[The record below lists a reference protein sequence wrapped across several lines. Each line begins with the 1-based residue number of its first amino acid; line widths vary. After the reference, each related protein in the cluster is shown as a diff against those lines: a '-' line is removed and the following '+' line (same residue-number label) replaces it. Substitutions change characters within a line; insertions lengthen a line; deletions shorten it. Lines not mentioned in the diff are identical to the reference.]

1 VQIIGDSTM
10 ELLPDATIQTDQ
22 YLVIE
27 PTGPNHIHVRTG
39 GTIDESAADLYLG
52 GERNN
57 VFVSDT
63 NSGVGISTKQL
74 ESVYT
79 YWNFNTSSNTEFIAD
94 NENPILLGSIV
105 NINGIKYI
113 VDSVTDNQ
121 PSEGKQTVTASGY
134 IFPTGTTTTFYYFSP
149 NNNYN
154 WYFGSNGYLNGPAM
168 GGLFV
173 TGLTNGLYDLWLGSN
188 TNVVLSPGS
197 ESAAFVGDTSN
208 PDNQIATIGDLENI
222 SLPSPTTQT
231 GFRNKIINGDFKVN
245 QRNYNS
251 GSGLS
256 SGAYSFDRWK
266 SNFTLTT
273 LTFTP
278 APQGQEVTINNEGVI
293 KQVVEQ
299 TNIPAGTYVLSWTG
313 TATGRVYNTGATP
326 PDFAAS
332 PIVVTL
338 DGTAN
343 VEVEFTAIDG
353 SKTLQNVQ
361 LEQGSSVSP
370 FEYRPITI
378 ETLLC
383 HRYYFREKPTG
394 GSLSFIAT
402 GQAGTTQSVQAFFS
416 LPVPMRTSPII
427 EAHGDVF
434 VGDGQMSR
442 TGGTVSVRNGH
453 FSTTRAAIS
462 YEHTSEDF
470 VQYRAYNLFL
480 GATNGYIAFSAEL

>member
-1 VQIIGDSTM
+1 MFSKDTYFVGSKFPKFAKKGSIAVNTTTGTINYLEPDGDWISVSASGGNANTGDITFNGVQIIGDSTM

-63 NSGVGISTKQL
+63 NSSVGISTKQL

-208 PDNQIATIGDLENI
+208 PDNQIATMGDL
-222 SLPSPTTQT
+222 P
-231 GFRNKIINGDFKVN
+231 
-245 QRNYNS
+245 
-251 GSGLS
+251 
-256 SGAYSFDRWK
+256 SGATGSF
-266 SNFTLTT
+266 S
-273 LTFTP
+273 
-278 APQGQEVTINNEGVI
+278 V
-293 KQVVEQ
+293 
-299 TNIPAGTYVLSWTG
+299 
-313 TATGRVYNTGATP
+313 
-326 PDFAAS
+326 
-332 PIVVTL
+332 
-338 DGTAN
+338 
-343 VEVEFTAIDG
+343 DG
-353 SKTLQNVQ
+353 ST
-361 LEQGSSVSP
+361 
-370 FEYRPITI
+370 IT
-378 ETLLC
+378 
-383 HRYYFREKPTG
+383 
-394 GSLSFIAT
+394 
-402 GQAGTTQSVQAFFS
+402 V
-416 LPVPMRTSPII
+416 
-427 EAHGDVF
+427 
-434 VGDGQMSR
+434 
-442 TGGTVSVRNGH
+442 
-453 FSTTRAAIS
+453 
-462 YEHTSEDF
+462 
-470 VQYRAYNLFL
+470 
-480 GATNGYIAFSAEL
+480 TNGIITSITAA